1 MDEVLLT
8 FHCAPREAD
17 TIAGTLRTLTG
28 QPVHVRAE
36 TVYGRDF
43 GDAVVT
49 EQVMGTLARAAV
61 DVVAPRTQAEE
72 LIAAVA
78 SGRRAH
84 PVRWQMTALLARGR
98 IA

>member
-8 FHCAPREAD
+8 FHCVTREAD
-17 TIAGTLRTLTG
+17 TVANTLRTLSG

-36 TVYGRDF
+36 TVHGRDF
-43 GDAVVT
+43 GDADVT
-49 EQVMGTLARAAV
+49 EQVMGTLTRAAI
-61 DVVAPRTQAEE
+61 DVVVPRTQAEE
-72 LIAAVA
+72 LIVAVA

-84 PVRWQMTALLARGR
+84 PVRWQMTAVLARGR